1 MIRVSMKNDGFEG
14 ILFLGN
20 GSKDKV
26 IIVMSGSNGGM
37 SMAKHEA
44 EFYHKNGIPAMSL
57 ALFKTSTVIKT
68 LPRTQL
74 FRLKT

>member
-1 MIRVSMKNDGFEG
+1 MIRVSMKDDGFEG

-44 EFYHKNGIPAMSL
+44 EFYHKNA
-57 ALFKTSTVIKT
+57 
-68 LPRTQL
+68 
-74 FRLKT
+74 FRLCRLRYSRQSRLLPTW

>member
-44 EFYHKNGIPAMSL
+44 EFYHKNGIPPCL
-57 ALFKTSTVIKT
+57 
-68 LPRTQL
+68 
-74 FRLKT
+74 

>member
-37 SMAKHEA
+37 SMAK
-44 EFYHKNGIPAMSL
+44 MRQS
-57 ALFKTSTVIKT
+57 STI
-68 LPRTQL
+68 RTA
-74 FRLKT
+74 FRLCRLRCSRQSRLLPNW